1 MEFIADRL
9 EWLEGGRAILAIAAI
24 AVFAFALLAI
34 FAAAL
39 RPAAGAR
46 CSASEIL
53 PSRPFSYRRSRSM
66 RRLAWLRGRFRRGL
80 MTQGRLLFLSRWAS
94 GPLKIGSIAPSSLS
108 LARAMAAQLPEA
120 YQICVELGGGTG
132 SLTRSLMAA
141 GVPAAKLIVIERDRR
156 LAVYLRRKFPGVCV
170 IEGDAETLTALLR
183 ARGIDSVDAIVSS
196 LPLRSMPR
204 RVRGRIVAECF
215 AALGDE
221 GLFVQYT
228 YGLTAPVPEEIT
240 DDLALEGS
248 RIARIWRNIPPAA
261 VWRYRR
267 AA

>member
-1 MEFIADRL
+1 MEFITDRI
-9 EWLEGGRAILAIAAI
+9 EWLQGDRAVLAIAAI

-34 FAAAL
+34 FAVAL

-46 CSASEIL
+46 CSAAGIARGGPL
-53 PSRPFSYRRSRSM
+53 PYRRSRSM

-94 GPLKIGSIAPSSLS
+94 GPLKIGSIAPSSRS

-120 YQICVELGGGTG
+120 FQICVELGGGTG
-132 SLTRSLMAA
+132 SLTRSLLAA

-156 LAVYLRRKFPGVCV
+156 LAVYLRRKFPAVCV
-170 IEGDAETLTALLR
+170 IEGDAEKLTALLR
-183 ARGIDSVDAIVSS
+183 AKGIESVDAIVSS

-204 RVRGRIVAECF
+204 GVRGRIVAECF
-215 AALGDE
+215 AALGRD

-248 RIARIWRNIPPAA
+248 RTARIWKNIPPAA